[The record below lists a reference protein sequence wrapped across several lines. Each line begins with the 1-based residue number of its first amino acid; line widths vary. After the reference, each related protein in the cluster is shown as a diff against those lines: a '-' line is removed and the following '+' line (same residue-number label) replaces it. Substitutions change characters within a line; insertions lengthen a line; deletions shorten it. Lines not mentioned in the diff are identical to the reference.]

1 MRLPFTVDQFLD
13 VFRHYNLAVWPAQWV
28 LAALAAAAT
37 VLALR
42 DRPRDARWV
51 SGILALLWLWVA
63 FAYHVAFFAGVNR
76 AALAFAVAFA
86 VEGFMFA
93 WLARRDASPSYRPR
107 SSVAKLT
114 GAIVIACALVGYPA
128 LGYVLGHRYPAAPT
142 FGVPC
147 PTTIFTL
154 GVLVWA
160 SGSVPRRLLVVPL
173 AWAVVATSAAV
184 QLGMTE
190 DFGLPIAAVVAL
202 VAALLTRERHHRPNA
217 TSPRRRVE
225 QEGPSA
231 ASPQVGRRPTANQAM
246 HDSFAG
252 VDAQ

>member
-1 MRLPFTVDQFLD
+1 
-13 VFRHYNLAVWPAQWV
+13 
-28 LAALAAAAT
+28 
-37 VLALR
+37 
-42 DRPRDARWV
+42 
-51 SGILALLWLWVA
+51 
-63 FAYHVAFFAGVNR
+63 
-76 AALAFAVAFA
+76 
-86 VEGFMFA
+86 
-93 WLARRDASPSYRPR
+93 
-107 SSVAKLT
+107 
-114 GAIVIACALVGYPA
+114 
-128 LGYVLGHRYPAAPT
+128 
-142 FGVPC
+142 
-147 PTTIFTL
+147 
-154 GVLVWA
+154 VLVWA